1 MLIQFQQPSAQF
13 VAPFGEPN
21 QGNSSAAAFQNET
34 LLSQG
39 GDDISGSLNR
49 SRRGL
54 GDYDGADDALKGT
67 ITTTDDDIS
76 FSQKNDV
83 PFWEYAWN
91 DVYWLSAGVVLMAM
105 VGCFLMHHADL
116 RQRLLGAQIRIACCS
131 LMYRKTLKLSKRV
144 AGTTP
149 TGYLVNLLSNDV
161 ARFDVILILVHYAW
175 MLPFQAVL
183 ICYLI
188 WRKIGLAAVA
198 GVVSLLLQTVPVQTR
213 LSQLSAKLRMKV
225 AHRTDKRVSIMN
237 ELIQGIQVIKMYAW
251 EIPFQKIVAEARRLE
266 IKQIRYASY
275 IRAVYFSTMIFT
287 ERMTLF
293 VTLLACVLLAK
304 PITADVVFSS
314 AQYFNILQLTAAIF
328 YPLAVSLV
336 AEGLVSIKRVEE
348 YLLQDEKED
357 NGKKFLSNS
366 DAKDVEHVVSIKDV
380 TATWETDEKKPKTLD
395 GIRLNVKPG
404 QLCAIIGQVG
414 AGKSSILH
422 LLLGEMPIERGSIEL
437 NGTTSYGSQEP
448 WLFPGTI
455 RSNIL
460 FGQEFE
466 RKLYNEVISHCALM
480 TDFLQLPDGDKTI
493 VGERGA
499 ALSGGQK
506 ARISLARSVY
516 KRASIYLLDDP
527 LSAVDAHVGRH
538 LFDEVIGPQSYLA
551 KMGKTR
557 LLVTHQV
564 HFLKDADWIV
574 ILDKGRI
581 MYQGTYKNIANSKL
595 DLAKLVEQPP
605 DEEKPLN
612 EMDNLPPRDEED
624 GEDIPFIDGYVGPR
638 SPSISNRS
646 TTTEISDVQD
656 HDDVQ
661 ENEEAKAE
669 GNISLRVWMKYFRAG
684 GSVFF
689 LVFLTTILVLSQVI
703 TSGSDYFVNY
713 WTQQEF
719 LRSIGSTATLTT
731 ESCLYIYGI
740 FIVAVIFMTI
750 IRGWMF
756 FNLCMRASKALH
768 NRMFASLM
776 RTAMRFFDVNP
787 SGRILNRFSRDMGA
801 IDELLPKAIM
811 DSIQILLVMVGIL
824 ITVSVINPILMAAL
838 LVAIIAFG
846 LVLKLYLRPAQDL
859 KRLEGICRSPVFSH
873 MSSSLSG
880 LSTIRANNAES
891 KIVVEFDNLQDVH
904 SSVWRLNVSSNTALG
919 VWLDCIS
926 TAFVAAVTFSFIAMH
941 QSKWRVLHSPTNSI

>member
-1 MLIQFQQPSAQF
+1 MGSESDLDAPNYVEDQGIT
-13 VAPFGEPN
+13 VAK
-21 QGNSSAAAFQNET
+21 
-34 LLSQG
+34 
-39 GDDISGSLNR
+39 D
-49 SRRGL
+49 
-54 GDYDGADDALKGT
+54 
-67 ITTTDDDIS
+67 
-76 FSQKNDV
+76 DV
-83 PFWEYAWN
+83 PFLEHAWN
-91 DVYWLSAGVVLMAM
+91 DVYWLSSGVVILAM
-105 VGCFLMHHADL
+105 IGCFLMHHADL
-116 RQRLLGAQIRIACCS
+116 RQRMLGAQMRIACCS

-144 AGTTP
+144 AGSTP
-149 TGYLVNLLSNDV
+149 TGYLINLLSNDV

-175 MLPFQAVL
+175 LLPFQSVL

-188 WRKIGLAAVA
+188 WRKIGMAAVA
-198 GVVSLLLQTVPVQTR
+198 GVACLLLQTVPVQTR
-213 LSQLSAKLRMKV
+213 LSRLSAKLRMKV
-225 AHRTDKRVSIMN
+225 AQRTDKRVSIMA

-287 ERMTLF
+287 ERLTLL
-293 VTLLACVLLAK
+293 VTLLACVLLSK
-304 PITADVVFSS
+304 PITADIVFSS

-328 YPLAVSLV
+328 YPLAVSLM
-336 AEGLVSIKRVEE
+336 AEGLVSIKRVES
-348 YLLQDEKED
+348 YLLQEEQEE
-357 NGKKFLSNS
+357 NGNKFLCHP
-366 DAKDVEHVVSIKDV
+366 DAKEMEYTVAIKNV
-380 TATWETDEKKPKTLD
+380 TASWDKDEKKVKTLG

-422 LLLGEMPIERGSIEL
+422 LLLGEVPIERGEVEI

-460 FGQEFE
+460 FGQEFD
-466 RKLYNEVISHCALM
+466 RKLYQEVVSHCALT
-480 TDFLQLPDGDKTI
+480 TDFIQLPDGDKTI

-506 ARISLARSVY
+506 ARISLARAVY
-516 KRASIYLLDDP
+516 KRASVYLLDDP

-538 LFDEVIGPQSYLA
+538 LFDEVIGPQGYLA

-557 LLVTHQV
+557 ILVTHQV

-574 ILDKGRI
+574 ILDKGQI
-581 MYQGTYKNIANSKL
+581 LYQGTYKNIANSNM
-595 DLAKLVEQPP
+595 DLAKMVESAGKEDDVDITVLQ
-605 DEEKPLN
+605 N
-612 EMDNLPPRDEED
+612 EDVDED
-624 GEDIPFIDGYVGPR
+624 GEEIPFIDGYVGPR

-646 TTTEISDVQD
+646 TNTEVSDPA
-656 HDDVQ
+656 DDDPQ
-661 ENEEAKAE
+661 ALEEEKAE
-669 GNISLRVWMKYFRAG
+669 GNISFRVWVKYFRSG
-684 GSVFF
+684 GTVFF
-689 LVFLTTILVLSQVI
+689 LLFLTTMLITSQVI

-719 LRSIGSTATLTT
+719 LRSIGAETSLTT
-731 ESCLYIYGI
+731 ESCLYIYGL

-750 IRGWMF
+750 VRGWMF
-756 FNLCMRASKALH
+756 FNLCMRASKGLH
-768 NRMFASLM
+768 NRMFTSLM
-776 RTAMRFFDVNP
+776 RTAMRFFDTNP

-811 DSIQILLVMVGIL
+811 DSIQILLVMIGIL
-824 ITVSVINPILMAAL
+824 ITVSVLNPIL
-838 LVAIIAFG
+838 LVALSVAIVAFA

-873 MSSSLSG
+873 MSASLSG
-880 LSTIRANNAES
+880 LSTIRANNAQER
-891 KIVVEFDNLQDVH
+891 IVVEFDNLQDVH
-904 SSVWRLNVSSNTALG
+904 SSVWRLSVSSNTALG

-926 TAFVAAVTFSFIAMH
+926 TAFVAAVTFSFIALH
-941 QSKWRVLHSPTNSI
+941 QSECFLFKLPFRSNPHPLSLSFRDV

>member
-1 MLIQFQQPSAQF
+1 MLSQLLIQFQQPSS
-13 VAPFGEPN
+13 VLIEHSPGIDS
-21 QGNSSAAAFQNET
+21 NSSAPFNFTAPLEDVFQNRT
-34 LLSQG
+34 K
-39 GDDISGSLNR
+39 
-49 SRRGL
+49 RGL
-54 GDYDGADDALKGT
+54 GNADDGSGTRALDSELPSDAHDIAMAK
-67 ITTTDDDIS
+67 DADIS
-76 FSQKNDV
+76 FL
-83 PFWEYAWN
+83 EYAWN
-91 DVYWLSAGVVLMAM
+91 DVYWLSAGVVVLAM
-105 VGCFLMHHADL
+105 IGCFLMHHADL
-116 RQRLLGAQIRIACCS
+116 RQRMLGAQLRIACCS

-144 AGTTP
+144 AGSTP

-175 MLPFQAVL
+175 LMPFQAVL

-188 WRKIGLAAVA
+188 YRKIGMAAVV
-198 GVVSLLLQTVPVQTR
+198 GVVSLMVQTVPVQTR
-213 LSQLSAKLRMKV
+213 LSRLSAKLRMKV
-225 AHRTDKRVSIMN
+225 AQRTDKRVSIMN

-287 ERMTLF
+287 ERLTLL
-293 VTLLACVLLAK
+293 VTLLACVLLSK
-304 PITADVVFSS
+304 PITADIVFSS

-336 AEGLVSIKRVEE
+336 AEGLVSIKRVED
-348 YLLQDEKED
+348 YLLQEEQEE
-357 NGKKFLSNS
+357 NGTKFVCHAE
-366 DAKDVEHVVSIKDV
+366 AKDAENAVEIKTV
-380 TATWETDEKKPKTLD
+380 CASWEVEEEKKPKTLEE
-395 GIRLNVKPG
+395 IRLNVKAG

-422 LLLGEMPIERGSIEL
+422 LLLGEMPILRGEIEIF
-437 NGTTSYGSQEP
+437 GSTSYGSQEP

-460 FGQEFE
+460 FGQEFD
-466 RKLYNEVISHCALM
+466 RRLYHDVISHCALT
-480 TDFLQLPDGDKTI
+480 TDFVQLPDGDKTI

-506 ARISLARSVY
+506 ARISLARAVY

-538 LFDEVIGPQSYLA
+538 LFDEVIGPHGYLA

-557 LLVTHQV
+557 ILVTHQV

-574 ILDKGRI
+574 ILDKGKI
-581 MYQGTYKNIANSKL
+581 AYQGTYKNIANSKL
-595 DLAKLVEQPP
+595 DLAKMVEQPP
-605 DEEKPLN
+605 EEKPLN
-612 EMDNLPPRDEED
+612 ELDNVPVEDDED
-624 GEDIPFIDGYVGPR
+624 GEDIPFIDGVVGPR

-646 TTTEISDVQD
+646 TNTELSEA
-656 HDDVQ
+656 DDPQ
-661 ENEEAKAE
+661 AAEEEKAE
-669 GNISLRVWMKYFRAG
+669 GNISMRVWLKYFRAG
-684 GSVFF
+684 GTICF
-689 LVFLTTILVLSQVI
+689 LLFLASILVTSQVI

-719 LRSIGSTATLTT
+719 LRNNGGEASLTT
-731 ESCLYIYGI
+731 ESCLYIYAL
-740 FIVAVIFMTI
+740 FIVAVIFMTC

-756 FNLCMRASKALH
+756 FNLCMRASKNLH

-776 RTAMRFFDVNP
+776 RTAMRFFDLNP

-811 DSIQILLVMVGIL
+811 DSIQILLVMIGIL
-824 ITVSVINPILMAAL
+824 ITVSVINPIL
-838 LVAIIAFG
+838 LVALSVAIVAFA

-873 MSSSLSG
+873 MSSSLAG
-880 LSTIRANNAES
+880 LSTIRANNARERC
-891 KIVVEFDNLQDVH
+891 VVEFDNLQDVH
-904 SSVWRLNVSSNTALG
+904 SSVWRLSVSSNTALG

-926 TAFVAAVTFSFIAMH
+926 TAFVAAVTFSFIALH
-941 QSKWRVLHSPTNSI
+941 QSKSQSLLTELFR